1 MTVVTHMNGPLFAGI
16 SALIGLAGAVPP
28 TRAAQ
33 WTLEHSLE
41 SRLQADDNPDLSP
54 RPGASAQTLS
64 VAGAFVT
71 ALQTETRSTRVDAAA
86 AAWWASQGSAQRRID
101 ARLGLN
107 QVWRDTTDEW
117 RLGWQGRQE
126 TTYDNSTATAGGAG
140 GGTAVP
146 GVDLGLGRGQRRSL
160 ALSAGWSHALNEVLS
175 MQWQAQGSVTRY
187 GRQVQGASDFRSD
200 EASAGLS
207 WRRSERDTLSLQLG
221 HGGFATR
228 PDARSTSKSLT
239 LTLAAV
245 RALNEVSSASLSLGA
260 YRSERTSSQNIR
272 ICPLP
277 VDFCNLGLV
286 APVVVQLQGTG
297 NDSGLQ
303 YAAAYAVQARD
314 TTGFRVA
321 AERQQT
327 PGGAGVVTRSDRLS
341 ASLEHRFS
349 ERAGLDASLVSVRSS
364 FPALAGAPQPRL
376 QVLMASLSRR
386 FSEGLSLRT
395 GLQWTRSSEAESRLS
410 ARSNQVYLTVKLDG
424 LGLQATR

>member
-1 MTVVTHMNGPLFAGI
+1 MNGPLCAGV

-33 WTLEHSLE
+33 WTLEHSME

-54 RPGASAQTLS
+54 HPVALAQTLS
-64 VAGAFVT
+64 VTGAFVS

-101 ARLGLN
+101 ARLGLS

-126 TTYDNSTATAGGAG
+126 TTYDNSTATAGDSA
-140 GGTAVP
+140 TVP
-146 GVDLGLGRGQRRSL
+146 GVDLGLGRGQRRSV
-160 ALSAGWSHALNEVLS
+160 AASAGWSRALNEILN

-187 GRQVQGASDFRSD
+187 GREVQGAIDYRSA

-221 HGGFATR
+221 HGSFATQ
-228 PDARSTSKSLT
+228 PDASSTSKSLT
-239 LTLAAV
+239 LTLTAA

-260 YRSERTSSQNIR
+260 YRSESTSSQNIS

-286 APVVVQLQGTG
+286 DPVVVQLQGTS

-303 YAAAYAVQARD
+303 YAATYAVQVREA
-314 TTGFRVA
+314 TGFRVT

-341 ASLEHRFS
+341 ASLEHSFN
-349 ERAGLDASLVSVRSS
+349 ERAGLDASFVSVRSS
-364 FPALAGAPQPRL
+364 YPSLAGSPQPHL

-386 FSEGLSLRT
+386 FSEGLSLRA
-395 GLQWTRSSEAESRLS
+395 GLQWTRSSEAVSRLS
-410 ARSNQVYLTVKLDG
+410 ARSNQVYLTIKLDG

>member
-1 MTVVTHMNGPLFAGI
+1 MNGPLCASV

-28 TRAAQ
+28 ARAAQ
-33 WTLEHSLE
+33 WTVEHSME

-54 RPGASAQTLS
+54 HPGALAQTLS
-64 VAGAFVT
+64 VTGAFVS

-117 RLGWQGRQE
+117 RLGWLGRQE
-126 TTYDNSTATAGGAG
+126 TTYDNSTATVGAAREPA
-140 GGTAVP
+140 TVP
-146 GVDLGLGRGQRRSL
+146 GVDLGLGRGQRRSV
-160 ALSAGWSHALNEVLS
+160 ALSAGWSRALSEVLS
-175 MQWQAQGSVTRY
+175 TQWQAQGSVTRY
-187 GRQVQGASDFRSD
+187 GREVQGASDYRSA

-221 HGGFATR
+221 HSSFATQ
-228 PDARSTSKSLT
+228 PDASSTSKSLT
-239 LTLAAV
+239 LTLAAA
-245 RALNEVSSASLSLGA
+245 RAMTEISNASLSLGA
-260 YRSERTSSQNIR
+260 YRSERTSSQSIR

-286 APVVVQLQGTG
+286 APVVVQLQGTS

-303 YAAAYAVQARD
+303 YAATYSVQARE

-327 PGGAGVVTRSDRLS
+327 PGGAGVVARSDRLS
-341 ASLEHRFS
+341 AILEHSFS
-349 ERAGLDASLVSVRSS
+349 ERAGLDASVVSVRSS
-364 FPALAGAPQPRL
+364 FPSLAGAPQPRL

-386 FSEGLSLRT
+386 FSEGLSLRA
-395 GLQWTRSSEAESRLS
+395 GLQWTRSSEAVSRLS
-410 ARSNQVYLTVKLDG
+410 ARSNQVYVTIKLDG
-424 LGLQATR
+424 LGLQAAGRN